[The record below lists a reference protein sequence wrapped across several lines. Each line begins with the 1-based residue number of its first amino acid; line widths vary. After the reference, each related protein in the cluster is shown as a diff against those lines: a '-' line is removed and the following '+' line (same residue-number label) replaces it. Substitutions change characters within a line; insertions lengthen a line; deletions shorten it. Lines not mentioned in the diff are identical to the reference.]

1 MSVRTRVIAQF
12 QTVAREQDRS
22 LVPLADEIPLGE
34 TGLDSLC
41 LAIIVARLEDELG
54 VDPFATSEEIPTTLG
69 EFIALYEN
77 ARR

>member
-1 MSVRTRVIAQF
+1 MSVRATVIAQF
-12 QTVAREQDRS
+12 QTVAREQDRP
-22 LVPLADEIPLGE
+22 LAPFADEVPLAE

-54 VDPFATSEEIPTTLG
+54 VDPFAISEEIPTTLG